1 MLEDIVKRTLEV
13 LPRYGSTFWDLLA
26 TLFFVTRGTSSSLI
40 ATA

>member
-13 LPRYGSTFWDLLA
+13 LPRYGNTFWALLA
-26 TLFFVTRGTSSSLI
+26 TLFFVVRDINSFLI

>member
-13 LPRYGSTFWDLLA
+13 FPRYGNTFWALLT
-26 TLFFVTRGTSSSLI
+26 TLFFVTCGTSSSLI